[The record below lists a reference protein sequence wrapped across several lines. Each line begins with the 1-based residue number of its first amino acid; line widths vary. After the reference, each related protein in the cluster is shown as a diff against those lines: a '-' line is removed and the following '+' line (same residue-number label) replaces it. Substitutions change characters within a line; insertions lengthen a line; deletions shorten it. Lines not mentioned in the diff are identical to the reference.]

1 MGNGG
6 MKVRGTSE
14 DLSNLT
20 TSEGDNIGLVKTL
33 KRGMS
38 VVLFLYPEVGVLA
51 ILPPVLSRWNN
62 VAAIFLG
69 SVCSK
74 QVRQREIGTSI
85 ARPIEEAGFTGG
97 DQAYQVSLST
107 RPHQPTDVSKIRFRK
122 H

>member
-38 VVLFLYPEVGVLA
+38 VVLCLYPEVGVLA
-51 ILPPVLSRWNN
+51 ILPPVLNRWNN

-69 SVCSK
+69 SVCSE

-97 DQAYQVSLST
+97 NQPYQVSLST
-107 RPHQPTDVSKIRFRK
+107 RPHRPIL
-122 H
+122 

>member
-1 MGNGG
+1 

-38 VVLFLYPEVGVLA
+38 VVLCLYPEVGVLA
-51 ILPPVLSRWNN
+51 ILFPVLSRWNEA
-62 VAAIFLG
+62 AAIFLR
-69 SVCSK
+69 SMCSE
-74 QVRQREIGTSI
+74 QVRQREVRTAI
-85 ARPIEEAGFTGG
+85 AQLVEEAGFTGG